1 MVLLD
6 FARELRI
13 NVHMCLSLWVGNI
26 KVSWIRIVK
35 SDERKDTCSKGKFG
49 LLVRSASVCI
59 SVTRLPEWP
68 VYSEVKS
75 RGSFLRKEMR
85 ILQDSLKQSF
95 SVAKISRK
103 GSIPPRQSS
112 QFVGGHLRRASSRL
126 CEWLCGVVSCQSPE
140 RALLSERAAL
150 FVFCADWHKWSIL
163 MMTTSKYF
171 LKTRV
176 DVRDGSCGVGRGY
189 LWDTFP
195 RLWVTLSAPSLLS
208 TRVHFQSRLLC
219 LTFKTP
225 MHLKFFFNL
234 DEKHVDTWGK
244 QDGKCKEVL
253 FI

>member
-49 LLVRSASVCI
+49 LLVRSASACI

-68 VYSEVKS
+68 VYSEVK
-75 RGSFLRKEMR
+75 RKLFEER
-85 ILQDSLKQSF
+85 NENCTRQTETVLSH
-95 SVAKISRK
+95 KISRK

-195 RLWVTLSAPSLLS
+195 RLWVTLSAPSLLN
-208 TRVHFQSRLLC
+208 TRVHFQRRLLC

-225 MHLKFFFNL
+225 MHLNFF
-234 DEKHVDTWGK
+234 
-244 QDGKCKEVL
+244 
-253 FI
+253 